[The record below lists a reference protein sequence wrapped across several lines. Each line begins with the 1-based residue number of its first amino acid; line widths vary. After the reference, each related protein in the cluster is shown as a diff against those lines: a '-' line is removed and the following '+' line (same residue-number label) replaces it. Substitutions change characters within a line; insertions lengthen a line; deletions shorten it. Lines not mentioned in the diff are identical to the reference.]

1 MGNPARMT
9 TTATD
14 YLETY
19 LQDHRAG
26 AEMGSDLA
34 HRLADENMGTSYE
47 DFLLGLAQEIDQDV
61 ATLEDIMS
69 RLGVS
74 RSVLKTAGAK
84 VAEKIGRLKPNDQLT
99 GYSPLSRVLE
109 LEGLRAGVQGKLS
122 LWGSLAQIAPH
133 EERLD
138 EAEIVA
144 LQEKAERQLVDLR
157 EHHAR
162 AAREAF
168 AEG

>member
-1 MGNPARMT
+1 MT
-9 TTATD
+9 TTAIE

-34 HRLADENMGTSYE
+34 RRLADENLGTPYE
-47 DFLLGLAQEIDQDV
+47 DFLLRLAQEIDQDV
-61 ATLEDIMS
+61 ETLEAIMA
-69 RLGVS
+69 RYGVGKAP
-74 RSVLKTAGAK
+74 LKTAGAK
-84 VAEKIGRLKPNDQLT
+84 VGEKLARLKPNEQLT

-109 LEGLRAGVQGKLS
+109 IEGLRSGVGGKLALWDS
-122 LWGSLAQIAPH
+122 LSQIAPH
-133 EERLD
+133 DDRLD
-138 EAEIVA
+138 EDEVA
-144 LQEKAERQLVDLR
+144 ALVARAERQLADLR

-168 AEG
+168 TQ